1 MDIARLIE
9 ARRPEDIIAI
19 DESASVR
26 EAVRTLAERRIG
38 AVPVMRGVALVGI
51 FSERDVLYRLA
62 DEGAHCLDR
71 KVGDVMTSPPIT
83 VAPKTTCDE
92 AMALMTRRRVRHLPV
107 LDDGGLVGFIS
118 IGDIVKSRIDAA
130 ETEAEQMR
138 IYIQSA

>member
-9 ARRPEDIIAI
+9 ARSPKDIVTC

-26 EAVRTLAERRIG
+26 DAVQLLASKRIG
-38 AVPVMRGVALVGI
+38 ALPVLRGGQLAGI

-62 DEGAHCLDR
+62 EEGARCLDR
-71 KVGDVMTSPPIT
+71 SVGEVMTAPPIT
-83 VAPKTTCDE
+83 VEPRTTRDE
-92 AMALMTRRRVRHLPV
+92 AMALMTRRRIRHLPV
-107 LDDGGLVGFIS
+107 TEGGRMVGFIS

-130 ETEAEQMR
+130 EAEAEQMR